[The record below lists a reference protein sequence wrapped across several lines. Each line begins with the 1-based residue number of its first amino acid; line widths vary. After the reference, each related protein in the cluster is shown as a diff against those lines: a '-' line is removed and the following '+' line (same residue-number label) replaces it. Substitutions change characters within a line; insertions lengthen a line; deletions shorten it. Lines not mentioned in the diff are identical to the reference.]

1 MWRKSIY
8 KADENELSDNEIQT
22 LLQEKPIAATS
33 YGSMGKE
40 HDVLQELQV
49 ERPLYEQEALN
60 EAYHYEKPKVSV
72 IKSIA
77 KSLKPESCESCLIST
92 IPALYWLRKYK
103 WQENALPDMISGF
116 TVAIMHIP
124 QGMAY
129 ALLGNL
135 PPVTGIYMAFFPVL
149 IYFFLGTSRHVSM
162 GTFAVVCL
170 MTGKTVSSY
179 ATPSDIL
186 VKMNE
191 TASIMGYQS
200 SEPLPI
206 YTPMQVATAVTFMVG
221 TFQLVMYVFRLGI
234 ISTLLSETLV
244 NGFTT
249 GAAIYVLMSQ
259 IKDLLGL
266 KLPPQ
271 KGLFKLIF
279 TSIDIVHALPDAN
292 IAAMTISIISI
303 TIMLLNNEILKPWFS
318 KRCRFPIPIEL
329 IAVVAGTLI
338 SNYCNLSKLYDIE
351 TVGHIP
357 TGLPMPELPTFKLL
371 PIIAWDSIM
380 ITLVSYTISMSM
392 ALIFAQKLNYDINSN
407 QELLAMGSS
416 NIVGSFFSCMPMTA
430 SLSRSVIQQ
439 SVGGRTQLAS
449 IVSCMILL
457 VILLWIG
464 PFFETLPRCVLASII
479 VVALKGMLQQ
489 AKQLI
494 KFWNLSKLDACVW
507 IVTVLTVVL
516 ISIDIGLLT
525 GLLVSLATILLQSI
539 KPYTCLL
546 GHIPNT
552 DLYLDLNRY
561 KGTTEICGIKIFHY
575 CGGLNF
581 ANAGYLKSEI
591 YKLIGVVP
599 RLVLDCRKKLKN
611 DIYSDIH
618 DIDDKETLR
627 CIILDMTALSYVDP
641 SGIKSLRN
649 IAAEY
654 KKIDVQMYVAGCS
667 APVFEKIKKCDL
679 YENGKPSFKMFVTVH
694 DAVLFTQHELCS

>member
-1 MWRKSIY
+1 MLLMNDSCRFIKKHNQCTVLCIFDISHSSRK
-8 KADENELSDNEIQT
+8 
-22 LLQEKPIAATS
+22 LQNFSNSFFMKFS
-33 YGSMGKE
+33 SNHGMGKE

-221 TFQLVMYVFRLGI
+221 TFQ
-234 ISTLLSETLV
+234 
-244 NGFTT
+244 
-249 GAAIYVLMSQ
+249 
-259 IKDLLGL
+259 
-266 KLPPQ
+266 
-271 KGLFKLIF
+271 